1 MQLLVFYTKQIGTNQ
16 IMIRMKLKTNSTA
29 ELKHANLMILR
40 KVKLKNSNKE
50 GYFNLSLPVIAV
62 TLIVLLHLSFILI
75 TQLIYSPLVAIIIWE
90 KT

>member
-62 TLIVLLHLSFILI
+62 TLIVLLYLSFILI